1 MSLKETF
8 VYEDIK
14 MYMEMNYY
22 IFIIYILTYPRDVL
36 LSFDLEN
43 SMSKKFATPKFLGF
57 KSAFSYSLQV
67 SVILKK
73 SPC

>member
-1 MSLKETF
+1 
-8 VYEDIK
+8 

-43 SMSKKFATPKFLGF
+43 SMSKKLAKPKFLGF
-57 KSAFSYSLQV
+57 KSAFSYSLQA

-73 SPC
+73 